1 LIPITCSDI
10 LFIYRLSE
18 KGFLLARY
26 ARIIGWGK
34 YLPEK
39 VLTNQELER
48 LVNTSDAWIM
58 SRTGIRERRIAADD
72 ETASSMA
79 VRAAREALKVA
90 GVEPHSLDLVI
101 AATCTPELIFPACAS
116 LIQHSLGAK
125 NAAAFDVNAACS
137 GFIYALAT
145 ACQFVSSGAYNK
157 ILVVGSEV
165 YSRILDWKDR
175 NTCVLFGDGAG
186 AVVIQAG
193 DSPPGSLSF
202 VLGNDGSK
210 ANSIYTPGPCGL
222 KKGPYYITMNGP
234 EVFKFAVNVICL
246 ATRQAVASAHLE
258 LSDIEL
264 IIPHQA
270 NIRILKS
277 AAKALELPLEK
288 VFINVDRYGNT
299 SAASIPIALCE
310 AVEQGRL
317 KEGDHLVLVG
327 FGGGLSWAAM
337 VIEWGVGQRQ

>member
-1 LIPITCSDI
+1 MLIPIACSAI
-10 LFIYRLSE
+10 LFEYKLSGKGIY
-18 KGFLLARY
+18 LARY

-34 YLPEK
+34 YLPRK

-79 VRAAREALKVA
+79 VRAAADALKVA
-90 GVEPHSLDLVI
+90 GLEPHSLDLVI
-101 AATCTPELIFPACAS
+101 TATCTPELIFPACAS
-116 LIQHSLGAK
+116 LVQNALGAK
-125 NAAAFDVNAACS
+125 NAAAFDINAACS

-145 ACQFVSSGAYNK
+145 ACQFITAGAYNN

-165 YSRILDWKDR
+165 YSRILNWKNR

-186 AVVIQAG
+186 AVVIQAA
-193 DSPPGSLSF
+193 DSLPGSLSF
-202 VLGNDGSK
+202 VLGNDGSR

-222 KKGPYYITMNGP
+222 NEGPYYITMNGP

-246 ATRQAVASAHLE
+246 ATKQAVKAAGLE

-264 IIPHQA
+264 LIPHQA
-270 NIRILKS
+270 NTRILKS
-277 AAKALELPLEK
+277 AAKAIGLPLEK

-310 AVEQGRL
+310 AIEEGRL
-317 KEGDHLVLVG
+317 KEQDHLVLVG

-337 VIEWGVGQRQ
+337 ALQWGTGKK

>member
-1 LIPITCSDI
+1 M
-10 LFIYRLSE
+10 
-18 KGFLLARY
+18 ARY
-26 ARIIGWGK
+26 AQITGWGK
-34 YLPEK
+34 YLPQK
-39 VLTNQELER
+39 VLTNQDLER
-48 LVNTSDAWIM
+48 LVDTSDAWIM

-79 VRAAREALKVA
+79 VRAAGDALKVA
-90 GVEPHSLDLVI
+90 GLEPRSLDLVI
-101 AATCTPELIFPACAS
+101 AATCTPEYIFPACAS
-116 LIQHSLGAK
+116 LVQNSLGAK

-145 ACQFVSSGAYNK
+145 ACQFISSGAYNN

-175 NTCVLFGDGAG
+175 STCVLFGDGAG
-186 AVVIQAG
+186 AVVVQAS
-193 DSPPGSLSF
+193 DALPGSLSF

-222 KKGPYYITMNGP
+222 SNGPYYITMNGP

-246 ATRQAVASAHLE
+246 ATRQAVKAAGLE

-264 IIPHQA
+264 VVPHQA

-277 AAKALELPLEK
+277 AAKALELPPEK

-299 SAASIPIALCE
+299 SAASVPIALCE
-310 AVEQGRL
+310 AVEEERV
-317 KEGDHLVLVG
+317 KDGDHLVLVG

-337 VIEWGVGQRQ
+337 VLEWGARRRD

>member
-1 LIPITCSDI
+1 
-10 LFIYRLSE
+10 
-18 KGFLLARY
+18 LARY
-26 ARIIGWGK
+26 ARITGWGK
-34 YLPEK
+34 YLPQK

-48 LVNTSDAWIM
+48 LVDTSDAWII

-72 ETASSMA
+72 ETASTMA
-79 VRAAREALKVA
+79 VHAAREALKVA
-90 GVEPHSLDLVI
+90 GLEPHRLDLMI
-101 AATCTPELIFPACAS
+101 AATCTPEFIFPACAS
-116 LIQHSLGAK
+116 LVQNSLGAK
-125 NAAAFDVNAACS
+125 NAAAFDLNAACS

-145 ACQFVSSGAYNK
+145 ACQFIAAGAYKN

-165 YSRILDWKDR
+165 YSRILNWKNR

-193 DSPPGSLSF
+193 NSPPGSLSF
-202 VLGNDGSK
+202 VLGNDGSR

-222 KKGPYYITMNGP
+222 NDGPYYITMNGP

-246 ATRQAVASAHLE
+246 ATKQAVKAAGLE

-264 IIPHQA
+264 LIPHQA
-270 NIRILKS
+270 NTRILKS
-277 AAKALELPLEK
+277 AAKAIGLPLEK

-310 AVEQGRL
+310 AVEEGRL
-317 KEGDHLVLVG
+317 KERDHLVLVG

-337 VIEWGVGQRQ
+337 AIEWGTGPKKL

>member
-1 LIPITCSDI
+1 M
-10 LFIYRLSE
+10 
-18 KGFLLARY
+18 ARY
-26 ARIIGWGK
+26 AQIIGWGK
-34 YLPEK
+34 YLPQK
-39 VLTNQELER
+39 VLTNKDLER
-48 LVNTSDAWIM
+48 LVNTSDAWIV

-79 VRAAREALKVA
+79 VRAARDALKVA
-90 GVEPHSLDLVI
+90 GLEPRSLDLVI
-101 AATCTPELIFPACAS
+101 AATCTPEYIFPACAS
-116 LIQHSLGAK
+116 LVQSSLDAK

-145 ACQFVSSGAYNK
+145 ACQFVSSRAYNN

-175 NTCVLFGDGAG
+175 STCVLFGDGAG
-186 AVVIQAG
+186 AVVIKAS
-193 DSPPGSLSF
+193 DTPPGSLSF
-202 VLGNDGSK
+202 VLGNDGSR

-222 KKGPYYITMNGP
+222 SNGPYYITMNGP

-246 ATRQAVASAHLE
+246 ATRQAVKAAGLE

-264 IIPHQA
+264 IVPHQA
-270 NIRILKS
+270 NLRIIKS

-288 VFINVDRYGNT
+288 IFINVDRYGNT
-299 SAASIPIALCE
+299 SAASVPIALCE
-310 AVEQGRL
+310 AVEEGRL
-317 KEGDHLVLVG
+317 KDGDHLALVG

-337 VIEWGVGQRQ
+337 VMEWGTEKY

>member
-1 LIPITCSDI
+1 LTLCSYFAI
-10 LFIYRLSE
+10 LSFYKLSK
-18 KGFLLARY
+18 KGFSLARY
-26 ARIIGWGK
+26 ARVIGWGK

-48 LVNTSDAWIM
+48 LVNTSDAWIL
-58 SRTGIRERRIAADD
+58 SRTGIRERRIAADN

-79 VRAAREALKVA
+79 VRASRGALEVSGLK
-90 GVEPHSLDLVI
+90 PDSLDLVI
-101 AATCTPELIFPACAS
+101 TATCTPEHIFPACAS
-116 LIQHSLGAK
+116 SVQHSLGAK
-125 NAAAFDVNAACS
+125 KAAAFDVNAACS

-145 ACQFVSSGAYNK
+145 ACQFIGSGAYNN

-186 AVVIQAG
+186 AVVVQAG
-193 DSPPGSLSF
+193 DSLPGMLSF
-202 VLGNDGSK
+202 ALGNDGSR
-210 ANSIYTPGPCGL
+210 ANSIYAPGPCGL
-222 KKGPYYITMNGP
+222 NSGPYYITMNGP
-234 EVFKFAVNVICL
+234 EVFKFAVNVLCL
-246 ATRQAVASAHLE
+246 ATRQVVKAAGLD

-270 NIRILKS
+270 NTRILK
-277 AAKALELPLEK
+277 AAARALELPSEK

-317 KEGDHLVLVG
+317 KDGDHIVLVG

-337 VIEWGVGQRQ
+337 VLEWSAGRKL